1 MNSILEIIINSLAAG
16 GVGGFFGWFFTRKKL
31 NAEAEGE
38 EENTKSK
45 AIDNEIK
52 LSDYYQKMLDDL
64 GTRYEAKFL
73 DVEKLY
79 LNKERIL
86 KDEISML
93 KQKVKML
100 RIENAELKRINSQ
113 LSKNANK
120 SPT

>member
-1 MNSILEIIINSLAAG
+1 MNGFLEIIVNSLAAG
-16 GVGGFFGWFFTRKKL
+16 GLGGFFGWFFTRKKL

-64 GTRYEAKFL
+64 GARYEAKFQ

-79 LNKERIL
+79 VNKERIL

-100 RIENAELKRINSQ
+100 RIENAELKRVNLQ
-113 LSKNANK
+113 LVKNANQNH
-120 SPT
+120 P